1 MSWRTFLA
9 PSMALPVGIL
19 AVIVLMVVPI
29 PPAMLDLF
37 FVLNIALSVAVLMAA
52 MNAEKPLDFSSFPS
66 VLLFATLM
74 RLALNVASTR
84 VVLMNGHEGEAA
96 AGKVIE
102 AFGAFLIGGN
112 FAVGLF
118 VFMILMIINLVVVT
132 KGAGRVSEVSA
143 RFTLD
148 ALPGKQMAIDADL
161 AAGLM
166 TADEAKA
173 RRREIA
179 TEADF
184 YGSMDGASKFVK
196 GDAIAALLILL
207 VNIIAGFVL
216 GMATHDLTA
225 GEAGQVYVTLAVG
238 DALVASIPALLLSI
252 AAAVIVTRVADSRD
266 LTGQIGGQLAEPG
279 IWLPVGC
286 ILAAMGMIPAMPQ
299 TVFLPLAAGAF
310 ALWRMLSKRKKFVPA
325 EEPEPA
331 PDPTRIALGDVSEQA
346 LVTVELGFGLVH
358 LADEKR
364 GAPLVARLTGLR
376 RQLCQAFGFVV
387 PQFRIKDSFDLAPD
401 AYRVTLGGAPLG
413 TGKLKADR
421 MLAIDTGE
429 AGRLA
434 EIPGEATLDPSFGC
448 PAIWIEPAARDLA
461 VAEGYLVVD
470 AESVVATHVNQLLS
484 ARPQELLGPDQVREL
499 LDMVRERNAQLV
511 ETITPQPLSLAA
523 ITRLLRA
530 LLADGI
536 TLAHPIPVLSSL
548 SQAAQQ
554 TTDHERLVD
563 MLRAD
568 LGPMLV
574 GSLCPPDQRLP
585 VITLAAQLE
594 EMVVGGMQ
602 DPASG
607 AIVIEPDLARSIGE
621 RIAAIMAERPHGAG
635 APALIVQPRA
645 RRPLAGLLRLRAP
658 GCTVLSINEL
668 PVSQPIEV
676 IAVVGGEDDGAAQAP
691 PAQPGAQAPAQAAAE
706 AAPQDAA
713 QPGPGAGPAAGM
725 EMKTEAMAA

>member
-1 MSWRTFLA
+1 MTWRSFLA

-19 AVIVLMVVPI
+19 TIIVLMVMPI
-29 PPAMLDLF
+29 PTLVLDVF

-52 MNAEKPLDFSSFPS
+52 MNAQKPLDFSSFPS
-66 VLLFATLM
+66 VLLFATLL

-96 AGKVIE
+96 AGEVIH

-118 VFMILMIINLVVVT
+118 VFMILMIINLMVVT

-148 ALPGKQMAIDADL
+148 ALPGKQMAIDSDL

-166 TADEAKA
+166 TAEEAKA
-173 RRREIA
+173 RRREVA

-196 GDAIAALLILL
+196 GDAIAALLILF
-207 VNIIAGFVL
+207 VNIVAGFVL
-216 GMATHDLTA
+216 GMVSHGLSAS
-225 GEAGQVYVTLAVG
+225 EAGTIYVTLAVG
-238 DALVASIPALLLSI
+238 DALVASVPALLLSI
-252 AAAVIVTRVADSRD
+252 AAAVIVTRVSDSRD
-266 LTGQIGGQLAEPG
+266 LSGQIGGQLAEPG

-286 ILAAMGMIPAMPQ
+286 ILGAMGAIPAMPQ
-299 TVFLPLAAGAF
+299 MVFLPLAGVAF
-310 ALWRMLSKRKKFVPA
+310 AIWHVLRQRKAALAAVPLVEA
-325 EEPEPA
+325 EPPA
-331 PDPTRIALGDVSEQA
+331 DPSRISIEDVSDNA

-358 LADEKR
+358 LADERR

-387 PQFRIKDSFDLAPD
+387 PQFRIKDSFDLPPD
-401 AYRVTLGGAPLG
+401 RYRVILGGAPLG
-413 TGKLKADR
+413 TGQLRPDR
-421 MLAIDTGE
+421 MLAIDTGD
-429 AGRLA
+429 AGQLA
-434 EIPGEATLDPSFGC
+434 ALPGEPTVDPSFGC
-448 PAIWIEPAARDLA
+448 PAVWIEASTRDLA

-470 AESVVATHVNQLLS
+470 AESVIATHINQLLS
-484 ARPQELLGPDQVREL
+484 NRAHDLLGPDQVREL
-499 LDMVRERNAQLV
+499 LDMVKERNAQLV

-554 TTDHERLVD
+554 TVDHERLVD
-563 MLRAD
+563 MVRAD

-574 GSLCPPDQRLP
+574 GSLCAPDQRLP
-585 VITLAAQLE
+585 VITLAAELE

-602 DPASG
+602 DPTSG
-607 AIVIEPDLARSIGE
+607 QVIIEPDLARSIGE
-621 RIAAIMAERPHGAG
+621 RVGAIMASRPPGGAT
-635 APALIVQPRA
+635 PALIVQSRA
-645 RRPLAGLLRLRAP
+645 RRPIAGLLKLRAP
-658 GCTVLSINEL
+658 GCAVLSINEL
-668 PVSQPIEV
+668 PIAQPIEV
-676 IAVVGGEDDGAAQAP
+676 IAVVGAEAEAP
-691 PAQPGAQAPAQAAAE
+691 PQLAQGSAMPMEAVAA
-706 AAPQDAA
+706 
-713 QPGPGAGPAAGM
+713 
-725 EMKTEAMAA
+725 

>member
-1 MSWRTFLA
+1 MTWRTFMA
-9 PSMALPVGIL
+9 PALALPVGIL
-19 AVIVLMVVPI
+19 TIIVLMIVPI
-29 PPAMLDLF
+29 PPIMLDLF

-52 MNAEKPLDFSSFPS
+52 MNSEKPLDFSSFPS
-66 VLLFATLM
+66 VLLFATLL

-112 FAVGLF
+112 FAVGIF
-118 VFMILMIINLVVVT
+118 VFLILMIINLVVVT

-166 TADEAKA
+166 TAEEAKA

-196 GDAIAALLILL
+196 GDAIAALLILF
-207 VNIIAGFVL
+207 VNIVAGFVL
-216 GMATHDLTA
+216 GMVSHGLSA
-225 GEAGQVYVTLAVG
+225 GEAGEVYVTLAVG
-238 DALVASIPALLLSI
+238 DALVASVPALLLSI
-252 AAAVIVTRVADSRD
+252 AAAVIVTRVSDTRD

-299 TVFLPLAAGAF
+299 SIFFPLAVAAF
-310 ALWRMLSKRKKFVPA
+310 ALWRVLSRRKAFVPLA
-325 EEPEPA
+325 EPEPA
-331 PDPTRIALGDVSEQA
+331 PDATKIAIEDVSERA

-364 GAPLVARLTGLR
+364 GAPLVSRLTGLR
-376 RQLCQAFGFVV
+376 RQLCQSFGFVV
-387 PQFRIKDSFDLAPD
+387 PQFRIKDSFDLPPD
-401 AYRVTLGGAPLG
+401 RYRITLGGAPLG
-413 TGKLKADR
+413 SGQLRPDR
-421 MLAIDTGE
+421 MLAIDTGD
-429 AGRLA
+429 AGALA
-434 EIPGEATLDPSFGC
+434 KLPGEATVDPSFGC
-448 PAIWIEPAARDLA
+448 PAVWIDAATRDLA

-484 ARPQELLGPDQVREL
+484 NRPQDLLGPDQVREL
-499 LDMVRERNAQLV
+499 LDMVRDRNAQLV
-511 ETITPQPLSLAA
+511 DTVTPQPLSLAA

-530 LLADGI
+530 LLSDGI
-536 TLAHPIPVLSSL
+536 SLAHPLPVLASL

-554 TTDHERLVD
+554 TTDHEKLVD

-574 GSLCPPDQRLP
+574 GSLCAPDQRLP
-585 VITLAAQLE
+585 VITLAAELE
-594 EMVVGGMQ
+594 EMVVGGLQ
-602 DPASG
+602 DPTSG
-607 AIVIEPDLARSIGE
+607 NVVIEPDLARSIGE
-621 RIAAIMAERPHGAG
+621 RISAIVAGRPPGACV
-635 APALIVQPRA
+635 PALIVQPRA
-645 RRPLAGLLRLRAP
+645 RRPLSGLLRLRAP
-658 GCTVLSINEL
+658 GCAVLSINEL

-676 IAVVGGEDDGAAQAP
+676 IAVVGGEQDG
-691 PAQPGAQAPAQAAAE
+691 PAQVAQVVAPA
-706 AAPQDAA
+706 DDTT
-713 QPGPGAGPAAGM
+713 
-725 EMKTEAMAA
+725 TEAIAA

>member
-1 MSWRTFLA
+1 
-9 PSMALPVGIL
+9 MALPAGIL
-19 AVIVLMVVPI
+19 TIIVLMVVPI
-29 PPAMLDLF
+29 PPFMLDLF
-37 FVLNIALSVAVLMAA
+37 FVLNIAFSAAILMAA
-52 MNAEKPLDFSSFPS
+52 MNAQKPLDFSSFPS
-66 VLLFATLM
+66 VLLFATLL

-84 VVLMNGHEGEAA
+84 IVLLHGHEGEAA

-102 AFGAFLIGGN
+102 SFGAFLIGGN

-184 YGSMDGASKFVK
+184 YGSMDGAGKFVK
-196 GDAIAALLILL
+196 GDAVAALLILM
-207 VNIIAGFVL
+207 VNIIAGLVL
-216 GMATHDLTA
+216 GMISHGLSASEA
-225 GEAGQVYVTLAVG
+225 GERYVTLAVG
-238 DALVASIPALLLSI
+238 DALVASVPALLLSI
-252 AAAVIVTRVADSRD
+252 AAAVIVTRVSDTRD
-266 LTGQIGGQLAEPG
+266 LAGQIGGQLAEPG

-299 TVFLPLAAGAF
+299 SVFLPLSAGAF
-310 ALWRMLSKRKKFVPA
+310 ALWRKLGRTKTAAALAV
-325 EEPEPA
+325 EPEA
-331 PDPTRIALGDVSEQA
+331 KPDPARISIDEVCEQS

-358 LADEKR
+358 LADERR

-376 RQLCQAFGFVV
+376 RQLCQSFGFVV
-387 PQFRIKDSFDLAPD
+387 PQFRLKDSFDLAPD
-401 AYRVTLGGAPLG
+401 RYRVTLGGAPLG
-413 TGKLKADR
+413 SGQLRPDR

-429 AGRLA
+429 TGSITTLQ
-434 EIPGEATLDPSFGC
+434 GEETRDPSFGC
-448 PAIWIEPAARDLA
+448 PALWIDPASRDLA

-470 AESVVATHVNQLLS
+470 AESVIATHINQLLG
-484 ARPQELLGPDQVREL
+484 ARPHELLGPDEVREW
-499 LDMVRERNAQLV
+499 LDSVRERHAQLI

-523 ITRLLRA
+523 ITRLMRS

-536 TLAHPIPVLSSL
+536 SLAHPLPVLASL

-554 TTDHERLVD
+554 TTDHDRLVD

-568 LGPMLV
+568 LGAMLV
-574 GSLCPPDQRLP
+574 GAICAPDERLP
-585 VITLAAQLE
+585 VITLAAELE
-594 EMVVGGMQ
+594 EMVVGGLH
-602 DPASG
+602 DPSSG
-607 AIVIEPDLARSIGE
+607 QIVIEPDLARSIGE
-621 RIAAIMAERPHGAG
+621 RIALIVAQRAG
-635 APALIVQPRA
+635 ASPPALIVQPRA
-645 RRPLAGLLRLRAP
+645 RRALAALLQLRAP

-668 PVSQPIEV
+668 PAAQPIEV
-676 IAVVGGEDDGAAQAP
+676 IAVVGGDSEPAP
-691 PAQPGAQAPAQAAAE
+691 QLVFGD
-706 AAPQDAA
+706 AAPVYQ
-713 QPGPGAGPAAGM
+713 
-725 EMKTEAMAA
+725 TEALAA